1 MAIIFPQTGLM
12 IYHHIKDVFF
22 CFVEFK
28 LTRGLHRNVVLI
40 GNYAIKF
47 PRTFLGLTSN
57 INEVVRW
64 KYDLK
69 RRHLRC
75 PVLYGSSIV
84 VVMKRCIPC
93 PDQVFENLPEDFKMI
108 NDYTKYNFGM
118 LKEETNGGYEKV
130 VCLDYG
136 NNLVFSTILFENCP

>member
-1 MAIIFPQTGLM
+1 MIPFWNRHCKSKSITYLYFYNHEKNYLNGNHFPQTGLM
-12 IYHHIKDVFF
+12 IYHHIKDVLF

-84 VVMKRCIPC
+84 
-93 PDQVFENLPEDFKMI
+93 
-108 NDYTKYNFGM
+108 
-118 LKEETNGGYEKV
+118 
-130 VCLDYG
+130 
-136 NNLVFSTILFENCP
+136 